1 MNLALDS
8 HQRPLEFSPQER
20 GPGAFLMS
28 LLVHGLLFAMLWAGV
43 AWKSSVPQTI
53 EAELWTSIPQFA
65 APAPMPPAPVE
76 PELAPAPKPPMPAPQ
91 PVQAQATQV
100 PDIALERMRE
110 QKRKQQQAEQREL
123 EQREQ
128 RRKDEAALKLK
139 EKLQEQ
145 RLAQLAKTEQQ
156 RMLADAAREKEA
168 QERHEREVASMLAL
182 AGKPSTGTASQ
193 TSGPRGSSTYISRV
207 SQMIRGNTTYLA
219 EGNDSNPSVEFLVRL
234 DPAGGIMTLKKISP
248 SGNPAFDDAVERAIR
263 KTEPFPPDGTSVPTE
278 LRIVQRL
285 KQ

>member
-1 MNLALDS
+1 
-8 HQRPLEFSPQER
+8 
-20 GPGAFLMS
+20 
-28 LLVHGLLFAMLWAGV
+28 
-43 AWKSSVPQTI
+43 
-53 EAELWTSIPQFA
+53 
-65 APAPMPPAPVE
+65 MPPAPVE
-76 PELAPAPKPPMPAPQ
+76 PELAPASKAPVPAAQTAPP
-91 PVQAQATQV
+91 QATPA

-110 QKRKQQQAEQREL
+110 LKRKKQEAEQHEL

-139 EKLQEQ
+139 EKEKEKQQEHK
-145 RLAQLAKTEQQ
+145 LAQLAKTEQQ
-156 RMLADAAREKEA
+156 RMLADAARDKEA

-182 AGKPSTGTASQ
+182 AGKPSPGIASQ
-193 TSGPRGSSTYISRV
+193 TSGPRGSSSYVSRV

-263 KTEPFPPDGTSVPTE
+263 KTEPFPPDGTSVPNE